1 MPKAQV
7 MSLEEP
13 DNVLQIPAPIEKT
26 SPSPGGR
33 LPLMAF
39 VADSNTEAVVKE
51 SLAHLPESQH
61 LVMRGGIAKTIRYLA
76 EERSPHTLIVDLSGV
91 DLPLARLHELAD
103 VCEPRVTVIAL
114 GDQNDVELYRDLIR
128 AGVGEYLVKPIT
140 RQRLAKALA
149 AKDGLAESDPIHQ
162 KLGKVIALV
171 GTRGG
176 VGTTT
181 LATNLAWYLA
191 IQQKRRVG
199 LVDLDLQSGD
209 CALTLNLKPTGSLR
223 EALLNSHRVDGVFLE
238 RAMTMHSERFFV
250 FSSEEPLHEVVKF
263 TPDAVEKLVS
273 VMRTQF
279 HCVIVDVPRV
289 QDAAYRKVLEL
300 ADLRIIVADQTLR
313 SARDALRIRTV
324 LEENDPEHL
333 NLLVVNRAG
342 EGGPH
347 AVTLKEMQDVVENV
361 PKAIIPYRPKL
372 FAKAASEGRMP
383 AERRGPLV
391 DGLAALALEIFGR
404 STHRRGWWRFGK

>member
-51 SLAHLPESQH
+51 CLAHLPESQH
-61 LVMRGGIAKTIRYLA
+61 LVMRGGVAKTIRYLA
-76 EERSPHTLIVDLSGV
+76 EERSPHTLIVDLSRV
-91 DLPLARLHELAD
+91 DLPLARLHEFAD

-128 AGVGEYLVKPIT
+128 AGVSEYLVKPIT

-181 LATNLAWYLA
+181 VATNLAWYLA

-199 LVDLDLQSGD
+199 LVDL
-209 CALTLNLKPTGSLR
+209 
-223 EALLNSHRVDGVFLE
+223 
-238 RAMTMHSERFFV
+238 
-250 FSSEEPLHEVVKF
+250 
-263 TPDAVEKLVS
+263 
-273 VMRTQF
+273 
-279 HCVIVDVPRV
+279 PRV
-289 QDAAYRKVLEL
+289 QDAAYRKALEL

-372 FAKAASEGRMP
+372 FAKSASEGRMP

-404 STHRRGWWRFGK
+404 STHRRGW

>member
-1 MPKAQV
+1 
-7 MSLEEP
+7 MSLEQP
-13 DNVLQIPAPIEKT
+13 GNVLQIPAPIEKAT
-26 SPSPGGR
+26 ASPGGR

-51 SLAHLPESQH
+51 CLAHLPESQH

-128 AGVGEYLVKPIT
+128 AGVSEYLVKPIT

-149 AKDGLAESDPIHQ
+149 AKDGLVESDPIRQ

-313 SARDALRIRTV
+313 SARDASRIRTV

>member
-7 MSLEEP
+7 MSLEQP
-13 DNVLQIPAPIEKT
+13 GNVLQIPAPIEKAT
-26 SPSPGGR
+26 ASPGGR

-51 SLAHLPESQH
+51 CLAHLPESQH

-128 AGVGEYLVKPIT
+128 AGVSEYLVKPIT

-162 KLGKVIALV
+162 KLGKVIALI

-313 SARDALRIRTV
+313 SARDASRIRTV